1 VVRRL
6 ENGNLLVP
14 ARAEGDG
21 VVGDGVV
28 ELAPGDSQY
37 DEWAEWLERFGEL
50 EPDAENTLR

>member
-21 VVGDGVV
+21 VVGDGAV
-28 ELAPGDSQY
+28 ELAPGDPQY
-37 DEWAEWLERFGEL
+37 DEWVEWLERFGAADE
-50 EPDAENTLR
+50 AESAAR